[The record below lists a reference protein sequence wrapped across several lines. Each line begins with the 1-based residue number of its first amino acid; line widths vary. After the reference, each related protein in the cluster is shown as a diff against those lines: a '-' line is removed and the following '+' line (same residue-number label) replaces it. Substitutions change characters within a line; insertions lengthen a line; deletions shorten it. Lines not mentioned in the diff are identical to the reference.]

1 MDAIVEIG
9 GHQFRVEKDHTLYVN
24 RLEAKEGEQ
33 VELDRV
39 LLTEDNGQVTV
50 GTPTI
55 DEVRVKA
62 RVLGHTKGDKVN
74 IFKKKRRKGYRRMKG
89 HRQALTRLQ
98 IEEIGAGK
106 KKSGRTKTQGASS
119 SSSKK
124 ETSGEGAEGK
134 DEKGA

>member
-39 LLTEDNGQVTV
+39 LLMEDNGQVTV
-50 GTPTI
+50 GTPTV

-62 RVLGHTKGDKVN
+62 RVLGHTKADKVN

-106 KKSGRTKTQGASS
+106 KSGGTKAGGASS
-119 SSSKK
+119 SSKK
-124 ETSGEGAEGK
+124 KTSDEGTEDKSEEGS
-134 DEKGA
+134 